1 MALLTKRHSIR
12 ITRQDLGGRKGN
24 VLRRLKAK
32 IWQERRRR
40 QIFKKR
46 KLWQERRHRQIFEK
60 RKSKKKFQDKWL
72 MQIDLP
78 KHLDFGENYET
89 TMERFHR
96 VRKAVLDKKKLKR
109 LDFSKI
115 RDISPSAA
123 LALASEVDCWNQ
135 AVGGRLR
142 ADTESWHP
150 DIQRLLAQM
159 GYFELLDLPQPLE
172 RPKEGNTIFTQFYRG
187 GTEIAD
193 KGPKGAIT
201 KKLRKDIE
209 AIVGRKMQ
217 NYTLLFAGL
226 SEAITNVG
234 HHAYRNPKKKPYVDE
249 PWWLS
254 ASWNKKTRR
263 LCVTFYDHGV
273 GIPETLPKN
282 PIFKRWLD
290 RNRESNDSRKI
301 AAAMKAKRTSTYQSG
316 RGYGLQDLA
325 PFAKAFTD
333 GQLRIYSRRGKF
345 QMVWKGGNSN
355 EESSNNLTES
365 EKEFKNSIGG
375 TLIEWSVVLSYE
387 N

>member
-24 VLRRLKAK
+24 ALHRLKAK

-40 QIFKKR
+40 RIFKK
-46 KLWQERRHRQIFEK
+46 KKFWQERRRHQIFEK
-60 RKSKKKFQDKWL
+60 KKSKIKSQGKWL
-72 MQIDLP
+72 RQIDLP
-78 KHLDFGENYET
+78 KHLDFWENYEMT
-89 TMERFHR
+89 VELFHR

-150 DIQRLLAQM
+150 DIQRLLVQM
-159 GYFELLDLPQPLE
+159 GYFELLGLP
-172 RPKEGNTIFTQFYRG
+172 RPPEQEGNTIFTRFYRG
-187 GTEIAD
+187 GSKTAD
-193 KGPKGAIT
+193 KGEVA
-201 KKLRKDIE
+201 KKLREDIE

-217 NYTLLFAGL
+217 NHILLFTGL

-234 HHAYRNPKKKPYVDE
+234 HHAYYDSKKKPYGNK

-282 PIFKRWLD
+282 PFFKKMIDW
-290 RNRESNDSRKI
+290 NIENNDSRKI
-301 AAAMKAKRTSTYQSG
+301 AAAMKAKRTSTKQPE
-316 RGYGLQDLA
+316 RGHGLQELIH
-325 PFAKAFTD
+325 FAQASAD
-333 GQLRIYSRRGKF
+333 GQLRIYSRRGKL
-345 QMVWKGGNSN
+345 QMAWKGQNPNG
-355 EESSNNLTES
+355 ESSINLTES
-365 EKEFKNSIGG
+365 KEEFKNSIGG
-375 TLIEWSVVLSYE
+375 TLIEWSVVLSHE

>member
-1 MALLTKRHSIR
+1 MPLFTKRHSIR
-12 ITRQDLGGRKGN
+12 ITRQDLGSQKGN
-24 VLRRLKAK
+24 TLRRLKAK

-40 QIFKKR
+40 RLFGRR
-46 KLWQERRHRQIFEK
+46 KFR
-60 RKSKKKFQDKWL
+60 SKWSGE
-72 MQIDLP
+72 IYLP
-78 KHLDFGENYET
+78 KHLDFLENYEDT
-89 TMERFHR
+89 TNYFHS
-96 VRKAVLDKKKLKR
+96 VRKVVLDKKKLKR

-115 RDISPSAA
+115 RNISPSAA

-135 AVGGRLR
+135 AVGGRLW

-159 GYFELLDLPQPLE
+159 GYFELLDLP
-172 RPKEGNTIFTQFYRG
+172 RPPEHFKEGNTIFTQFYRG
-187 GTEIAD
+187 GSKTAN
-193 KGPKGAIT
+193 KGEVA
-201 KKLRKDIE
+201 KKLREDIE

-217 NYTLLFAGL
+217 NHTLLFTGL

-234 HHAYRNPKKKPYVDE
+234 HHAYRKPKKKPYVDE

-290 RNRESNDSRKI
+290 RNREINDSRKI
-301 AAAMKAKRTSTYQSG
+301 AAAMKAKRTSTYQQG

-333 GQLRIYSRRGKF
+333 GQLRIYSKRGKF
-345 QMVWKGGNSN
+345 QMAWKDGNLN
-355 EESSNNLTES
+355 GESSEDLTES
-365 EKEFKNSIGG
+365 KEEFKNSIGG
-375 TLIEWSVVLSYE
+375 TLIEWSVVLSHE

>member
-24 VLRRLKAK
+24 ELRRLKAK
-32 IWQERRRR
+32 IWQERRR
-40 QIFKKR
+40 
-46 KLWQERRHRQIFEK
+46 HQIFEK
-60 RKSKKKFQDKWL
+60 KKSKIKSQDKWL
-72 MQIDLP
+72 RQIDLP
-78 KHLDFGENYET
+78 KHLDFWENYEMT
-89 TMERFHR
+89 VELFHR

-159 GYFELLDLPQPLE
+159 GYFELLGLP
-172 RPKEGNTIFTQFYRG
+172 RPPELIKEGNTIVTRFYRG
-187 GTEIAD
+187 GSKIAN
-193 KGPKGAIT
+193 KGEVA
-201 KKLRKDIE
+201 KKLREDIE
-209 AIVGRKMQ
+209 EIVGRKMQ
-217 NYTLLFAGL
+217 NHILLFTGL

-234 HHAYRNPKKKPYVDE
+234 QHAYYDPKKKPYGDK

-282 PIFKRWLD
+282 PLFKKIIDW
-290 RNRESNDSRKI
+290 NIENNDSRKI
-301 AAAMKAKRTSTYQSG
+301 AAAMKAKRTSTKQPE
-316 RGYGLQDLA
+316 RGHGLQDLIH
-325 PFAKAFTD
+325 FAQASAD
-333 GQLRIYSRRGKF
+333 GQLRIYSRRGKL
-345 QMVWKGGNSN
+345 QMAWKGQNPNG
-355 EESSNNLTES
+355 ESSINLTES

-375 TLIEWSVVLSYE
+375 TLIEWSVVLSHE

>member
-1 MALLTKRHSIR
+1 MPLFTKKHSIR
-12 ITRQDLGGRKGN
+12 ITRQDLGSQKGN
-24 VLRRLKAK
+24 TLRRLKAK

-40 QIFKKR
+40 QIFKKKKFR
-46 KLWQERRHRQIFEK
+46 QERRRHQIFEK
-60 RKSKKKFQDKWL
+60 KKSKIKSQDKWL
-72 MQIDLP
+72 RQINLP
-78 KHLDFGENYET
+78 KHLDFWENYKMTVEL
-89 TMERFHR
+89 FHR

-159 GYFELLDLPQPLE
+159 GYFELLDLPQPSE

-187 GTEIAD
+187 GSKTAN
-193 KGPKGAIT
+193 KGEVAKT
-201 KKLRKDIE
+201 LRENIE
-209 AIVGRKMQ
+209 EIVGRKMQ
-217 NYTLLFAGL
+217 NHTLLFTGL
-226 SEAITNVG
+226 TEAIANVG
-234 HHAYRNPKKKPYVDE
+234 QHAYDSKEKPYGDK

-273 GIPETLPKN
+273 GIPETLPKSSL
-282 PIFKRWLD
+282 FKKIIDW
-290 RNRESNDSRKI
+290 NIENNDSRKI
-301 AAAMKAKRTSTYQSG
+301 AAAMRVKRTRTMRPE
-316 RGYGLQDLA
+316 RGKGLQDLVH
-325 PFAKAFTD
+325 FAKAFAD
-333 GQLRIYSRRGKF
+333 GQLRIYSKRGKF
-345 QMVWKGGNSN
+345 QMAWKDGNLN
-355 EESSNNLTES
+355 GESSNNLTES
-365 EKEFKNSIGG
+365 KEEFKNSIGG
-375 TLIEWSVVLSYE
+375 TLIEWSVVLSHE